1 MPRARLASLPHLALV
16 GWGAFTAAAAGCTD
30 FASPA
35 ELTKPTVLAVIAEPP
50 IVAPG
55 ATTTLTV
62 AMAGP
67 DGPLEPDAVSWRV
80 VETLPGVPPFGAVEA
95 ADGTSATYTAPAE
108 VPELPE
114 GALPIDSV
122 EATITAGDEQVVVI
136 KGVAVLGDVEAANP
150 TITAVVLGDEAVV
163 DAATVARGQTVEL
176 TVATD
181 PAPGENATFA
191 WYTTAGAID
200 QYQSNPTELVG
211 ADEARDGWLFVVVR
225 DGLGGVAWRGVE
237 VGVE

>member
-35 ELTKPTVLAVIAEPP
+35 ELTKPTVLAVIADPP

-80 VETLPGVPPFGAVEA
+80 VETLPGIPPFGAVAA
-95 ADGTSATYTAPAE
+95 ADGVSATYTAPTE

-114 GALPIDSV
+114 DALPIDSV
-122 EATITAGDEQVVVI
+122 EATITAGGEQVVVI
-136 KGVAVLGDVEAANP
+136 KAVAVVDVEAANP

-163 DAATVARGQTVEL
+163 DAATVARGQVVEL

-181 PAPGENATFA
+181 PEPGENATFA
-191 WYTTAGAID
+191 WYTTAGTID

-211 ADEARDGWLFVVVR
+211 ADETRDGWLFVVVR

-237 VGVE
+237 VSVP

>member
-1 MPRARLASLPHLALV
+1 MPRARLASLPRLALV
-16 GWGAFTAAAAGCTD
+16 GWVAFTAAAAGCTD

-80 VETLPGVPPFGAVEA
+80 VETLPGIPPFGAVEA

-108 VPELPE
+108 LPELPE
-114 GALPIDSV
+114 GALPLDSV
-122 EATITAGDEQVVVI
+122 EATISAGDEQVIVI

-181 PAPGENATFA
+181 PEPGENATFA
-191 WYTTAGAID
+191 WYTTAGTID

-211 ADEARDGWLFVVVR
+211 ADETRDGWLFVVVR

-237 VGVE
+237 VSVP